1 MFYSVGDTPPHTARA
16 PLARRKEARVDA
28 AAGAAFAADG
38 ATAAAGSFN
47 AAWLGAHAARE
58 SRRERAFAAAT
69 LALLNAGIAV
79 QAIFAASSTRS
90 RTRESMRIPASAAF
104 ASPAKRPC
112 SSHSYHRSV
121 AARAPLP
128 SPTSTKGA

>member
-79 QAIFAASSTRS
+79 QAIFAQALYQAHRFALPDGALFSA
-90 RTRESMRIPASAAF
+90 PAWLS
-104 ASPAKRPC
+104 
-112 SSHSYHRSV
+112 
-121 AARAPLP
+121 ARAALLAGTLLL
-128 SPTSTKGA
+128 SLLIVRRSAR